1 MIALIVPIVFIL
13 LVMVIALGISFVCVE
28 FVLRLI
34 GRGLAPQTARAI
46 KANQTRAET
55 TNRPMTGPLRSA
67 AVQ

>member
-1 MIALIVPIVFIL
+1 MIALIIPVVFIL
-13 LVMVIALGISFVCVE
+13 FVMVIALGISFVCVE

-34 GRGLAPQTARAI
+34 GKGLAPQTARVVRAD
-46 KANQTRAET
+46 QTRAET